1 MRGEGGH
8 YLSETKF
15 TNIEF
20 VDERGL
26 IPKLEKILTKDEM
39 ESAKKILTGFSL
51 VRSSIIEAREFS
63 NEQVVGFIDRFHLTV
78 GI

>member
-20 VDERGL
+20 VDKRGL

-39 ESAKKILTGFSL
+39 ESA
-51 VRSSIIEAREFS
+51 
-63 NEQVVGFIDRFHLTV
+63 
-78 GI
+78 